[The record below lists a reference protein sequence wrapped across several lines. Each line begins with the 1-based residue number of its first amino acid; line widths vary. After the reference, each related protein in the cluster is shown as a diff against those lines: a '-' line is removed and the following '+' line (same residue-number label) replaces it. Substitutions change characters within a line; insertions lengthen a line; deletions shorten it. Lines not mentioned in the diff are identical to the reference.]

1 MTHEYLSYII
11 LDVSKNLLSR
21 LFYYIDIITSFSL
34 LIIIITYKVKKK
46 NRLQKKK
53 KKNTPR
59 MFIQIEI
66 FFTERRHKDSFHWL
80 YKLNIRVS
88 HFPLLIK
95 PDNRNMHPM
104 IHKFDPRRRISKRVA
119 WRDTKLFQWARKHR
133 VQYSSSNFEKREA
146 KSARTKGGTITD
158 P

>member
-66 FFTERRHKDSFHWL
+66 FFTERRHKDSFH
-80 YKLNIRVS
+80 
-88 HFPLLIK
+88 
-95 PDNRNMHPM
+95 
-104 IHKFDPRRRISKRVA
+104 
-119 WRDTKLFQWARKHR
+119 
-133 VQYSSSNFEKREA
+133 
-146 KSARTKGGTITD
+146 
-158 P
+158 